1 MVKPLWRRTI
11 EGNKVREIIK
21 EFEDQNSLP
30 TRLQEL
36 KKLKLKLKVEEWKIY
51 CKRWIFALLF

>member
-1 MVKPLWRRTI
+1 I

-36 KKLKLKLKVEEWKIY
+36 EEVKTEVKVEE
-51 CKRWIFALLF
+51 